1 MSYAQTQ
8 SPLVGALL
16 RPLAD
21 KWWLLL
27 LRGLI
32 AIAFG
37 FLAFYGPGTTLL
49 SLTLLFGAYVLAD
62 GVFALWAAVSG
73 DGADSSS
80 RWWLA
85 AVGIIS
91 ILAGLA
97 TFFWPGMTAF
107 VLLMFI
113 AGWAIATGALEIW
126 GAIQLRK
133 EIDGEWALILTGILS
148 VAFGVFVFARPDTGA
163 LALIYTIGVYAIL
176 SGIFYIVLAFR
187 LKQYKTPG

>member
-1 MSYAQTQ
+1 
-8 SPLVGALL
+8 L

-21 KWWLLL
+21 RWWLLL
-27 LRGLI
+27 LRGLV
-32 AIAFG
+32 AVTFG
-37 FLAFYGPGTTLL
+37 FLAFYGPGATLL
-49 SLTLLFGAYVLAD
+49 SLTILWGAYALAD

-73 DGADSSS
+73 EGAETTS

-85 AVGIIS
+85 AVGIVS

-97 TFFWPGMTAF
+97 TFFWPGMTTL

-133 EIDGEWALILTGILS
+133 EIDGEWALILNGILS
-148 VAFGVFVFARPDTGA
+148 VAFGVFLFARPGIGA
-163 LALIYTIGVYAIL
+163 VALIYTIGVFAIL
-176 SGIFYIVLAFR
+176 TGFFYLALAFR
-187 LKQYKTPG
+187 LKQYKTPA